1 MLSGPGGEEGARVP
15 WVRGNVASMKFWVSL
30 ENECSVGSD
39 VFEGIVVFCM
49 SRFAWDS
56 WSR

>member
-1 MLSGPGGEEGARVP
+1 MPR
-15 WVRGNVASMKFWVSL
+15 VRGNVESMKFWVSL
-30 ENECSVGSD
+30 ENGCSVGFD